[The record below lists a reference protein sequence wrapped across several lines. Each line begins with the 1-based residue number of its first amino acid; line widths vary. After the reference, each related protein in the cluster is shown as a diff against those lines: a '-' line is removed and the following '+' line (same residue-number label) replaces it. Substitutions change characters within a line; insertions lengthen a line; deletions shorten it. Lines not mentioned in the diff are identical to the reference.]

1 MRKSLLVHDWAA
13 VQIFLPQSFELVPRL
28 PSRGLRFSPIKWSNV
43 RTKGTSGT
51 IKNGP
56 PDKGPQIAT
65 SVEVEQRE
73 GEHNVSAAEIT
84 AALDRSYLI
93 EGMER
98 YLRSEWQG
106 QSAVI
111 CDGSVVRLRLPSRC
125 GGSRERS
132 GRGGRGRIISGRRD
146 VGASRGGGEGRAM
159 RGYLPLDA
167 VSEVDCLLR
176 FDNGPPT

>member
-1 MRKSLLVHDWAA
+1 MVHDWAA

-28 PSRGLRFSPIKWSNV
+28 PSRGLRFSPIKWTND
-43 RTKGTSGT
+43 RTIGTSGT
-51 IKNGP
+51 IEKIGP

-65 SVEVEQRE
+65 SLEVGERE
-73 GEHNVSAAEIT
+73 GEHYVGAAEIT

-98 YLRSEWQG
+98 HLRLEWQG

-132 GRGGRGRIISGRRD
+132 GRGGRGRITSGRRD
-146 VGASRGGGEGRAM
+146 VGASRGGGEGRAV
-159 RGYLPLDA
+159 RGYPPLDT